1 MDDRLIKVLTEPN
14 NNSNKDLEYALKTLR
29 EDFDTTKDLILRL
42 TKHLDVLEL
51 NYEKLLKEYKSRK

>member
-1 MDDRLIKVLTEPN
+1 MDDRLIKILTEPN

-42 TKHLDVLEL
+42 TKHLDGLEL

>member
-42 TKHLDVLEL
+42 TKHLDGLEL